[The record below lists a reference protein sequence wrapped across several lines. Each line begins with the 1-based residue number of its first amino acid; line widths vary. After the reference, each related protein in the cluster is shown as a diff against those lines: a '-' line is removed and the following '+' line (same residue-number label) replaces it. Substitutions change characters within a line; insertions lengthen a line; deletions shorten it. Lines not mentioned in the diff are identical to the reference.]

1 MSSFLAVCILLVG
14 HLFSSSATSLKTIK
28 LASEESSQAKS
39 LIASPIG
46 SSVTTLDSNITKLAN
61 LDGYV
66 VDVRYTDSSCST
78 FSFAEQQVLNKC
90 FRYSAT
96 QYKYITATSTLVTK
110 NTYTDA
116 KCTLGGSNIL
126 NVYESKVCNAKKI
139 IFIAES
145 IALTSNVALGFQLTP
160 MPTCCA
166 VRDVTLEFA
175 AAVTAGAVYLLGLI
189 ASFWLPEPS
198 ADEAEH

>member
-1 MSSFLAVCILLVG
+1 MSSFLAVCILLIG

-28 LASEESSQAKS
+28 LASVESSQNQS
-39 LIASPIG
+39 LTASPIG
-46 SSVTTLDSNITKLAN
+46 SSVTTLDSNIIKLAN

-66 VDVRYTDSSCST
+66 VDVYFTDSSCST
-78 FSFAEQQVLNKC
+78 ISYATQQILNQC

-126 NVYESKVCNAKKI
+126 NVYESRKCNAKKM
-139 IFIAES
+139 IF
-145 IALTSNVALGFQLTP
+145 LTDTIDLISTVAVGFQ
-160 MPTCCA
+160 
-166 VRDVTLEFA
+166 R
-175 AAVTAGAVYLLGLI
+175 
-189 ASFWLPEPS
+189 
-198 ADEAEH
+198 